1 LHAKYSAYHSR
12 EFSPDII
19 ELPHAT
25 PKKARMRRQIAI
37 FILMLLAV
45 FFTAKATFAQYKTP
59 ATADESTIVAM
70 AQQVTLQALNF
81 QEGDVQAFTR
91 PKAQFTAEGWAAF
104 MKHMKAWLDAKG
116 APKFTSSFTPT
127 GNAFIAGRENGSLRI
142 RIPGLLKQTHN
153 KSSTTYRSYIEVLAG
168 GEPIKIRHLEQ
179 VACSRNA
186 STCP

>member
-1 LHAKYSAYHSR
+1 
-12 EFSPDII
+12 
-19 ELPHAT
+19 
-25 PKKARMRRQIAI
+25 MRRQIAI

-45 FFTAKATFAQYKTP
+45 FFAAKATFAQHKTP
-59 ATADESTIVAM
+59 ETVDESAIVAK
-70 AQQVTLQALNF
+70 AQQITMQALNF
-81 QEGDVQAFTR
+81 QEGDVQAFTKPR
-91 PKAQFTAEGWAAF
+91 AQFTSEGWAAF
-104 MKHMKAWLDAKG
+104 MKHMDRWLGAKG

-127 GNAFIAGRENGSLRI
+127 GNPIIAARENGNLRI

-179 VACSRNA
+179 VACSRKA

>member
-1 LHAKYSAYHSR
+1 
-12 EFSPDII
+12 
-19 ELPHAT
+19 
-25 PKKARMRRQIAI
+25 MRRQTAI
-37 FILMLLAV
+37 FILTLLAV
-45 FFTAKATFAQYKTP
+45 FFAAKATFAQYKTP
-59 ATADESTIVAM
+59 TTTDESAIVAM
-70 AQQVTLQALNF
+70 AQQVTIQALNF

-91 PKAQFTAEGWAAF
+91 LRTQFTAEGWAAF
-104 MKHMKAWLDAKG
+104 MKHMEGWSDAKE

-127 GNAFIAGRENGSLRI
+127 GNAIVAGRENGNLRI

-153 KSSTTYRSYIEVLAG
+153 KSSTTYRSYVEVLAG